1 MLGANLPS
9 ALNDPTSITNDIEK
23 RAGTSQILRITTL
36 PAKYI
41 ILPLGLAPKPDGS
54 WRIIHHLS
62 SPSGH
67 SVNDYMPQAWGTLTY
82 TRFDDAVAVVQTCG
96 PGAILI
102 ERDLADASRH
112 IPVHPDDWW
121 LLGFGWMGT
130 WWCDQFLPFG
140 CRTSPAI
147 FDLFASALE
156 WILQT
161 QRGWEHMLHYLED
174 FLAIFPQFAILS
186 DTLNKYKVDFSQICS
201 NLGFRVKEEK
211 NEEGHCI
218 KSLGIEIDT
227 EVMDARLPQDKHQKA
242 MALVNSTLEHHSV
255 TQKPGNDCGLLV
267 VCPQSGTR

>member
-1 MLGANLPS
+1 MVGANLPS

-23 RAGTSQILRITTL
+23 RAAPSQILRITTL

-41 ILPLGLAPKPDGS
+41 ALPLGLAPKPDGS

-82 TRFDDAVAVVQTCG
+82 TRFDNTVAVVQTCG

-161 QRGWEHMLHYLED
+161 QRGWEHDKLESKEKD
-174 FLAIFPQFAILS
+174 LAKQ
-186 DTLNKYKVDFSQICS
+186 K
-201 NLGFRVKEEK
+201 RR
-211 NEEGHCI
+211 I
-218 KSLGIEIDT
+218 KSTTTTAIEK
-227 EVMDARLPQDKHQKA
+227 RKRQ
-242 MALVNSTLEHHSV
+242 STFNVELTPERDS
-255 TQKPGNDCGLLV
+255 
-267 VCPQSGTR
+267 